1 VNRGESDN
9 DTHHPSLADLDHRP
23 TPNDV
28 PDTCSTPDVRDLE
41 QEVEY
46 VVDECFFTVGQVVGM
61 RTTVDYEV
69 VRWWREHYRARFLAA
84 MKAFGNRWLQD
95 RANVTSVA
103 IMLAERAVRYSE
115 GRPSIDCDAAQRA
128 AKDVE
133 RYCTL
138 QAQRQARRHDSD
150 GRESALPRIA
160 GYWCIYDPEP

>member
-1 VNRGESDN
+1 
-9 DTHHPSLADLDHRP
+9 
-23 TPNDV
+23 
-28 PDTCSTPDVRDLE
+28 VRDLN

-61 RTTVDYEV
+61 RTTIDHDV

-84 MKAFGNRWLQD
+84 MQAFGNRWLQD

-115 GRPSIDCDAAQRA
+115 GRPSIDCDSAQRA
-128 AKDVE
+128 AEDVE

-138 QAQRQARRHDSD
+138 QARRRARRHASD
-150 GRESALPRIA
+150 GHESALPRIA
-160 GYWCIYDPEP
+160 GYWCIYNPEP